1 MNRRLRIKIREYNNR
16 NHNSK
21 RIIIGK
27 LKPNCDKSL
36 NKHNNKG
43 LMSQIK
49 TTWIENLSIY
59 GIDKLSIGEI
69 L

>member
-1 MNRRLRIKIREYNNR
+1 MSMNRRLRIRIREYNHR
-16 NHNSK
+16 LHNSK

-43 LMSQIK
+43 LMSRQ
-49 TTWIENLSIY
+49 
-59 GIDKLSIGEI
+59 
-69 L
+69 